1 MLAAP
6 RSKDRSNTAETYETV
21 PMFGSAKHGGGFSD
35 GS

>member
-6 RSKDRSNTAETYETV
+6 RSENRSDTGKNHETV